1 MTGSQDMSPANRR
14 TARRKTG
21 GESAVSVFGAD
32 HLVIRGGP
40 CSLSVEKRSLSIGVM
55 LLAGTAIVALIAL
68 TIGAFPLSVAEIA
81 EAILGLGDEKGR
93 MVVMEWRLPRVLLAV
108 LLGMALGISGAI
120 FQSLTRNPLGSPDVI
135 GFSAGSYTGALI
147 VLLHLG
153 GGHAQTA
160 IGALA
165 GGFGTAAIVY
175 ALAWRRGIE
184 GFRMILVG
192 IGVSAMLGALNMWMI
207 RQASL
212 QAALGAAFWGAGS
225 LNGLGWGQV
234 RLALLAL
241 ALLLPFTLLI
251 ARSMRQL
258 ELGDEVAS
266 ATGVRVGGI
275 RLALT
280 LIGVALTATAT
291 AVAGPI
297 AFISL
302 VSPQIARRISAA
314 PGVSIVLSALVG
326 GLLLLVADWAVQRVF
341 GNQLPVGVIT
351 VMIGGL
357 YFIWLLI
364 REARA

>member
-1 MTGSQDMSPANRR
+1 MTGSQDILPANRG

-21 GESAVSVFGAD
+21 DESAASVFGAD
-32 HLVIRGGP
+32 HFVIRCGP
-40 CSLSVEKRSLSIGVM
+40 CSFTVEKRSVRIGIM
-55 LLAGTAIVALIAL
+55 LVAGTAIFALIAL

-81 EAILGLGDEKGR
+81 EAILGSGEERGR
-93 MVVMEWRLPRVLLAV
+93 MVVLEWRLPRVLLAV
-108 LLGMALGISGAI
+108 LLGMALGVSGAI

-135 GFSAGSYTGALI
+135 GFYAGSYTGALI

-165 GGFGTAAIVY
+165 GGFGTAALVY
-175 ALAWRRGIE
+175 ALAWRRGVE
-184 GFRMILVG
+184 GDRLILVG

-212 QAALGAAFWGAGS
+212 PAALGAAFWGAGS
-225 LNGLGWGQV
+225 LNGLGWDQA
-234 RLALLAL
+234 RLAMLAL
-241 ALLLPFTLLI
+241 AVLLPLTLPI

-258 ELGDEVAS
+258 ELGDAIAS

-275 RLALT
+275 RLASAMF
-280 LIGVALTATAT
+280 GVALTATAT
-291 AVAGPI
+291 AITGPI

-302 VSPQIARRISAA
+302 VSPQIARRMTAS
-314 PGVSIVLSALVG
+314 PGVSIVPSALVG
-326 GLLLLVADWAVQRVF
+326 GLLLLVADWTVQRVF
-341 GNQLPVGVIT
+341 GNELPVGVMT
-351 VMIGGL
+351 VTIGGL